1 MKKSAKVKKRVLR
14 PFDAAEFLTDTETIA
29 GYLDEAFAS
38 NDPAEIAESI
48 ETVAHALGMNNVA
61 RGAKVSR
68 ESLYRALSRN
78 GNPEFNTIIGVLR
91 ARGIALVAR
100 PNQRC

>member
-1 MKKSAKVKKRVLR
+1 MKKSAKAKKPALR
-14 PFDAAEFLTDTETIA
+14 PFDAAEFLTGAETIA
-29 GYLDEAFAS
+29 AYLDEAFAS

-48 ETVAHALGMNNVA
+48 GTVARALGMSKIA

-78 GNPEFNTIIGVLR
+78 GNPELSTIIGVLR
-91 ARGIALVAR
+91 ACGVTLAAKAA
-100 PNQRC
+100 

>member
-1 MKKSAKVKKRVLR
+1 MKKPPKAKKPVLR

-29 GYLDEAFAS
+29 AYLDEAFAS

-48 ETVAHALGMNNVA
+48 GTVARALGMSKIA
-61 RGAKVSR
+61 RNAKVSR

-78 GNPEFNTIIGVLR
+78 GNPELSTIIRVLR
-91 ARGIALVAR
+91 ACGVTLAAKAA
-100 PNQRC
+100 